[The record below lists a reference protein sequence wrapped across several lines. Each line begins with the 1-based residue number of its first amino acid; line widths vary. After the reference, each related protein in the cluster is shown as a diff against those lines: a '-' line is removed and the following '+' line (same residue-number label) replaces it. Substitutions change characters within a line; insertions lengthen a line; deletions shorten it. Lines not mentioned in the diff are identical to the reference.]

1 MNRIALLTA
10 AISAVA
16 VTAMIGCATGASP
29 ARSGAATGKAPQVGG
44 DVVEWIRVDQF
55 GYPIHAPKV
64 AVVSLPVIGFNAPG
78 TYTPG
83 DMFELR
89 TVDRDEVVWRGAPER
104 WNYGQLHAQ
113 SGDRGWWIDF
123 SEVRDAGTYYLL
135 DTTNGV
141 RSYDIRIGDD
151 VYDDV
156 LVAAV
161 RTFFYQRLN
170 VVKEPPFVDPAW
182 ADGAA
187 YDGPGQDREARSRHA
202 KDDPS
207 TARDVHGGWM
217 DAGDPNKYTT
227 FAEPAVIGLL
237 RTWEARPDL
246 FGDDTGIPESGNGVP
261 DLLDEVRFQLEFL
274 GRMQD
279 ATGTGGLLLKVGV
292 DNHNAVTPLSL
303 DRRPRYYVPECTS
316 ATLAGSAMFAKAA
329 IVYSRVDRT
338 RGFADELLSRALRA
352 WDRAVVTTRGF
363 THFETDCDDQDITSG
378 DADRSVVEQIE
389 SALQAAI
396 FLFEATGDRQ
406 FRDFVDARFAES
418 RPIWNAQWG
427 PYTRGIA
434 VALLRYAALPGATG
448 DVAARIVSGRS
459 RVMRTD
465 TIEAAEAGTDLYRAY
480 LSSNAHHWGSNS
492 IRSHAGILALD
503 VIDHRL
509 DPDHDDRYR
518 AAAHGYLAWLHGTN
532 PLGLVMLSNMY
543 RYGAASSV
551 NEFYHTWF
559 ADGSPW
565 DNALTSRYGP
575 PPGYLVGGPNRSY
588 TGALSPPAGQPPQ
601 KSYLDWNAGW
611 PENSWEITE
620 NAIYYQAAYIELL
633 ARLVPERPWSPR

>member
-1 MNRIALLTA
+1 MIAIA
-10 AISAVA
+10 
-16 VTAMIGCATGASP
+16 GCATGLS
-29 ARSGAATGKAPQVGG
+29 ATGSADSRPGATPI
-44 DVVEWIRVDQF
+44 VEWIRIDQF
-55 GYPIHAPKV
+55 GYPIDAPKV

-78 TYTPG
+78 TYAPG
-83 DMFELR
+83 DRFELR
-89 TVDRDEVVWRGAPER
+89 RVSDHRLVWSGTADR

-123 SEVRDAGTYYLL
+123 SEVQQPGTYYLL
-135 DTTNGV
+135 DAANNV

-170 VVKEPPFVDPAW
+170 AAKAPPYVDPAW
-182 ADGAA
+182 ADDPA
-187 YDGPGQDREARSRHA
+187 YDGPGQDREARSRYA

-227 FAEPAVIGLL
+227 FAESAVIGLL

-279 ATGTGGLLLKVGV
+279 ATGTGGLFLKVGV
-292 DNHNAVTPLSL
+292 DNHDAVTPLSL
-303 DRRPRYYVPECTS
+303 DRRPRFYVPECTS
-316 ATLAGSAMFAKAA
+316 ATLSGAAMFAKAA
-329 IVYSRVDRT
+329 IVYAELEQT
-338 RGFADELLSRALRA
+338 RGFADEMLVRAIHA
-352 WDRAVVTTRGF
+352 WDRAVVTTRDF
-363 THFETDCDDQDITSG
+363 TLFGTDCDDQDITSG
-378 DADRSVVEQIE
+378 DADRSVVEQVE

-396 FLFEATGDRQ
+396 FLFEATGAVR
-406 FRDFVDARFAES
+406 FRDFIDARFADS

-427 PYTRGIA
+427 PYTRGIV
-434 VALLRYAALPGATG
+434 VALLRYAGLPHATR
-448 DVAARIVSGRS
+448 DVAERILTGRS
-459 RVMRTD
+459 RSMRAA
-465 TIEAAEAGTDLYRAY
+465 TIDAADAGTDLYRAH
-480 LSSNAHHWGSNS
+480 LDSNAHHWGSNS
-492 IRSHAGILALD
+492 IRSHAGSLALD
-503 VIDHRL
+503 VIAHRL
-509 DPDHDDRYR
+509 DPGHDDRYR
-518 AAAHGYLAWLHGTN
+518 DAAYGYLMWLHGTN

-543 RYGAASSV
+543 DYGAASSV

-565 DNALTSRYGP
+565 DNARTSRFGP
-575 PPGYLVGGPNRSY
+575 PPGYLVGGPNRGY
-588 TGALSPPAGQPPQ
+588 TGPLSPPAGQPPQ

-633 ARLVPERPWSPR
+633 ARLMPRRDR